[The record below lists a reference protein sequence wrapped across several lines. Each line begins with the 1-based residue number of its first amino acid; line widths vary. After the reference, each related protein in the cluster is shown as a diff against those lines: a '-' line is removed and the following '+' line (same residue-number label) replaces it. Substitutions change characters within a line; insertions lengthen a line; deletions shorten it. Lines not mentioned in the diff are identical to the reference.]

1 MTLFGENYN
10 SAEFMLGL
18 ITRAE
23 HCAGGGRTLQILN
36 LYRKGEGSAL
46 LTRALENF
54 VAKLLRGGS
63 IGLNLWGLPTYYTHS
78 TQG

>member
-23 HCAGGGRTLQILN
+23 HCAPNTLYSKQCTVRFLHLRT
-36 LYRKGEGSAL
+36 
-46 LTRALENF
+46 
-54 VAKLLRGGS
+54 VAACLS
-63 IGLNLWGLPTYYTHS
+63 NH
-78 TQG
+78 

>member
-23 HCAGGGRTLQILN
+23 HCGWAPLHITLQYI
-36 LYRKGEGSAL
+36 KIAL
-46 LTRALENF
+46 CKRIIIQDTGTRQACLI
-54 VAKLLRGGS
+54 S
-63 IGLNLWGLPTYYTHS
+63 
-78 TQG
+78 

>member
-23 HCAGGGRTLQILN
+23 HCAG
-36 LYRKGEGSAL
+36 YRHIWPSSYKS
-46 LTRALENF
+46 
-54 VAKLLRGGS
+54 
-63 IGLNLWGLPTYYTHS
+63 H
-78 TQG
+78 

>member
-23 HCAGGGRTLQILN
+23 HCAGPKQHC
-36 LYRKGEGSAL
+36 RKNE
-46 LTRALENF
+46 
-54 VAKLLRGGS
+54 KLLS
-63 IGLNLWGLPTYYTHS
+63 ILAINRYRLYLSAKKILT
-78 TQG
+78 

>member
-23 HCAGGGRTLQILN
+23 HCAVVEPLKHRSGFPVSWQ
-36 LYRKGEGSAL
+36 YK
-46 LTRALENF
+46 
-54 VAKLLRGGS
+54 
-63 IGLNLWGLPTYYTHS
+63 
-78 TQG
+78 

>member
-23 HCAGGGRTLQILN
+23 HCAVKLVEKINYNSTFCL
-36 LYRKGEGSAL
+36 KK
-46 LTRALENF
+46 EN
-54 VAKLLRGGS
+54 K
-63 IGLNLWGLPTYYTHS
+63 
-78 TQG
+78 

>member
-23 HCAGGGRTLQILN
+23 HCAHTVRVFGNTNMRISNGNR
-36 LYRKGEGSAL
+36 
-46 LTRALENF
+46 
-54 VAKLLRGGS
+54 
-63 IGLNLWGLPTYYTHS
+63 P
-78 TQG
+78 